1 MKNNIKKIDSKA
13 FTLIELL
20 VVIAIIGILASMLL
34 PTLAKAKKKANRL
47 KCANNLG
54 QISKAVTGFGTEM
67 DGDTPWTMT
76 PRDGT
81 AHYRIYNNVGGG
93 GWTGWWDWAFDPYH
107 WHCASSI
114 ITSDLGSAKAFL
126 SPSDPKVKKE
136 NQDKVSEQG
145 WGWRGATGS
154 TSKNFGW
161 KYKTLGSGQSYAI
174 CFGADGSSG
183 DNLLAFTRNVGGDD
197 NANSGYNFRYHGSL
211 LKSGGRR
218 SNWSGGNHADR
229 KLYTNMHVNA
239 GDPMVSDSYS
249 AASRG
254 GAAPWIG
261 ASATGSYK
269 YYSMSGL
276 DEGQGN
282 LTTMDGAVQ
291 QADDA
296 TLAVALSKHGAGT
309 GHANGKP
316 NFNTMRVR
324 K

>member
-1 MKNNIKKIDSKA
+1 MKTNTKKINSKA

-47 KCANNLG
+47 KCSNNLG
-54 QISKAVTGFGTEM
+54 QISKAVTSFGTEM
-67 DGDTPWTMT
+67 DGCTPWTMT
-76 PRDGT
+76 STDGT
-81 AHYRIYNNVGGG
+81 AHYRVYNNGGGG
-93 GWTGWWDWAFDPYH
+93 GWRGHWNWAFDPHH
-107 WHCASSI
+107 WHTASSI
-114 ITSDLGSAKAFL
+114 ITTDLVSAKAFL
-126 SPSDPKVKKE
+126 SPSDPKVKGGNE
-136 NQDKVSEQG
+136 RKVRDQN
-145 WGWRGATGS
+145 WGWRGATNDGN
-154 TSKNFGW
+154 KNFGW
-161 KYKTLGSGQSYAI
+161 KYKTLDNDQSYAI

-197 NANSGYNFRYHGSL
+197 SARNGYDFTYSAGTMRR
-211 LKSGGRR
+211 GGRR
-218 SNWSGGNHADR
+218 AHYNWGSDYR
-229 KLYTNMHVNA
+229 KYTNMHVGG
-239 GDPMVSDSYS
+239 GDPMVNGAYN

-261 ASATGSYK
+261 ASTPGSYK

-296 TLAVALSKHGAGT
+296 ALAAALKRHGEVIGQD
-309 GHANGKP
+309 NGKP
-316 NFNTMRVR
+316 NFNTTRPR